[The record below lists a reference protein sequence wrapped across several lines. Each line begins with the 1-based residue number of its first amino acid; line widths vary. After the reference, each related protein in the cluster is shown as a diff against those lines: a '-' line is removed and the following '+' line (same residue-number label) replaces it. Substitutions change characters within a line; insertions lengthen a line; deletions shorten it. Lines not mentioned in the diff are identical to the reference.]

1 VEAAD
6 AVEALATAGIG
17 DATEAA
23 ATAMVKEVV
32 EGAAGVEAEEVAA
45 RKRPSSPS
53 SLTATPR
60 AKWSLVCDSRR
71 DELLSTPTLTLTA
84 AAAAASAWTSPPTS
98 TCTIPRAPS

>member
-6 AVEALATAGIG
+6 AVKARATAEVG

-23 ATAMVKEVV
+23 ATVTIKEAV
-32 EGAAGVEAEEVAA
+32 EGAAGAEVEVVAA

-71 DELLSTPTLTLTA
+71 DELLSTSSLTLTA
-84 AAAAASAWTSPPTS
+84 AAAAASA
-98 TCTIPRAPS
+98 